1 MIDDSTDGNGKS
13 CPVLWTN
20 SFAQISSILERN
32 AREHDAS
39 LVLFTGDER
48 IDLVE
53 DSPYESLY
61 QKIKYSDCNFRVSTL
76 DGVDSE
82 KDGIS
87 PVVGKYNGKKH
98 GDLPPTYVLGDSAAY
113 KQTLPDVNVG
123 MAAAFDFDLE
133 YPESEYVK
141 GSSQM

>member
-1 MIDDSTDGNGKS
+1 MIDDSTDGNGNP
-13 CPVLWTN
+13 CLVLWTN

-32 AREHDAS
+32 DRQHDAS
-39 LVLFTGDER
+39 LVLFTGDKR
-48 IDLVE
+48 IDLAE
-53 DSPYESLY
+53 DSLY

-82 KDGIS
+82 KDGVS
-87 PVVGKYNGKKH
+87 QKYNGKKH
-98 GDLPPTYVLGDSAAY
+98 GDLPSTYVLGDSAAY
-113 KQTLPDVNVG
+113 RQTLPDVNVEL
-123 MAAAFDFDLE
+123 ADAFDFDIG